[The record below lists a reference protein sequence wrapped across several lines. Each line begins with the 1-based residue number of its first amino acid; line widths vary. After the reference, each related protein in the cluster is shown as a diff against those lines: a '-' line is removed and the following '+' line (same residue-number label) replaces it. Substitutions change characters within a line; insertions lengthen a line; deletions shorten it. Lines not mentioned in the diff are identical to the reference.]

1 MRHNAATIRPILRAV
16 FASAVILCLFS
27 PLSLKNARADE
38 DAASR
43 RDMANSQFD
52 RAEKARQALEAR
64 PESARSLKDYTAVV
78 IEYQRVYLTTSHAE
92 NVPASI
98 NEVAELFRTMG
109 DLFDAKYYQRS
120 IESFHFLLKEYPA
133 SKYREDA
140 LLNIARIQQDDLH
153 DSAAAQESYEDFL
166 SAHPRSAHASE
177 VRASLDKINAANTAT
192 AKSSQATPLANARA
206 NRSSAKNISAEKLP
220 PTTDTK
226 PGSPDDASSE
236 NSSTPQVSR
245 IRTWNADTYTRIVID
260 VGSKVKY
267 QAARITAPDRIY
279 FDIEGAKINSALLRK
294 PIDVESP
301 FLKTVR
307 VAQYQSGVARVVLEI
322 NHVSDFSVFLL
333 PDPYRLVV
341 DVYGTPAA
349 AEAAARETAPAAG
362 PAALESAA
370 NAKSD
375 KPSATTSSA
384 KPSMRAGEKSSA
396 KSPFVPPPDAPVLM
410 AQPKFNTS
418 TSTSATASADTADAH
433 SAARKVANLPMK
445 PPPTSTP
452 AKNAKSDKADA
463 DMATAATNIPTTS
476 ATADTTVLPLPTR
489 PLVTKKSGKNGK
501 SAKEQAEEMG
511 PPTIP
516 DLTLDGQHSLTRA
529 LGLKIGRIVIDAG
542 HGGHDTGTIGPT
554 GLMEKDL
561 CLDVALRLGKSI
573 QQRLPSAEVVFTRDD
588 DTFIALERRT
598 EIANEAKADLFI
610 SVHANSSQDRQARGI
625 ETYYLNFTG
634 SSDAME
640 VASRENALSENAVHD
655 LQNLVTKIARNEKIE
670 ESRDLATMIQESLSK
685 RMENINRGERNRGVR
700 KAPFVVLIGADMP
713 SVLAEISFLSNPSDE
728 QWLKKPDNRQKV
740 ADGLYRGIESYLQ
753 STNSLAANQSRATV
767 ENISGKVARTG
778 NSQ

>member
-1 MRHNAATIRPILRAV
+1 
-16 FASAVILCLFS
+16 
-27 PLSLKNARADE
+27 
-38 DAASR
+38 
-43 RDMANSQFD
+43 
-52 RAEKARQALEAR
+52 
-64 PESARSLKDYTAVV
+64 
-78 IEYQRVYLTTSHAE
+78 
-92 NVPASI
+92 
-98 NEVAELFRTMG
+98 
-109 DLFDAKYYQRS
+109 
-120 IESFHFLLKEYPA
+120 
-133 SKYREDA
+133 
-140 LLNIARIQQDDLH
+140 
-153 DSAAAQESYEDFL
+153 
-166 SAHPRSAHASE
+166 
-177 VRASLDKINAANTAT
+177 
-192 AKSSQATPLANARA
+192 
-206 NRSSAKNISAEKLP
+206 
-220 PTTDTK
+220 
-226 PGSPDDASSE
+226 
-236 NSSTPQVSR
+236 
-245 IRTWNADTYTRIVID
+245 
-260 VGSKVKY
+260 
-267 QAARITAPDRIY
+267 
-279 FDIEGAKINSALLRK
+279 
-294 PIDVESP
+294 
-301 FLKTVR
+301 
-307 VAQYQSGVARVVLEI
+307 VVLEI

-362 PAALESAA
+362 PAALEAA
-370 NAKSD
+370 ATAKSD
-375 KPSATTSSA
+375 KPPAAASPA
-384 KPSMRAGEKSSA
+384 RAAARGGEKSSV
-396 KSPFVPPPDAPVLM
+396 KSPFVPPPDAPVLL
-410 AQPKFNTS
+410 AKPKFNTS
-418 TSTSATASADTADAH
+418 TSSSAAANRETDDAQA
-433 SAARKVANLPMK
+433 AARKVSNTPMK
-445 PPPTSTP
+445 PPLRSTP
-452 AKNAKSDKADA
+452 TKNPKADSGDA
-463 DMATAATNIPTTS
+463 DMATSASNIPTTS
-476 ATADTTVLPLPTR
+476 AAADTTVLPLPTR
-489 PLVTKKSGKNGK
+489 PVVTKKSGKNGK

-588 DTFIALERRT
+588 DTFIPLERRT

-713 SVLAEISFLSNPSDE
+713 SVLAEISFLSNPNDE

-767 ENISGKVARTG
+767 ENISGKVARSG